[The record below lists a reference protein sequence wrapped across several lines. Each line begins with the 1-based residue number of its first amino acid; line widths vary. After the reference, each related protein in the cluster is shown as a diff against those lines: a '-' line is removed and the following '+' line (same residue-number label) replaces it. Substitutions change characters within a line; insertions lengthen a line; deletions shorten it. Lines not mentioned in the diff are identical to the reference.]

1 LLPPAL
7 TFTTQVLGTSSVA
20 KTVTVKNTATT
31 TLSISNIAITGRN
44 RGDFAI
50 SSTSCGGSLA
60 GGASCKVSIRF
71 KPTAINDRNA
81 NLSITDNG
89 GGSPQQASLMGT
101 GTAVSLSPGSL
112 DFGSQMVGTESSPK
126 LVKMT
131 NNGKTILTISDIGIT
146 GMDNSDFSISSKTCG
161 GSLKAGASCSLDV
174 TFKPTAKG
182 TRSADLSISDN
193 GGGSPQIVSLTGDGT

>member
-1 LLPPAL
+1 
-7 TFTTQVLGTSSVA
+7 
-20 KTVTVKNTATT
+20 
-31 TLSISNIAITGRN
+31 
-44 RGDFAI
+44 
-50 SSTSCGGSLA
+50 
-60 GGASCKVSIRF
+60 
-71 KPTAINDRNA
+71 
-81 NLSITDNG
+81 
-89 GGSPQQASLMGT
+89 
-101 GTAVSLSPGSL
+101 
-112 DFGSQMVGTESSPK
+112 
-126 LVKMT
+126 MT